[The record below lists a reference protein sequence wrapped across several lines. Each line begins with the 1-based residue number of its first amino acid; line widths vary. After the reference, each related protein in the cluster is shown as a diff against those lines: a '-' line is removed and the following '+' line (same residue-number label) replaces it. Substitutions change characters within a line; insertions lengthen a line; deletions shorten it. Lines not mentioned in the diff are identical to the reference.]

1 MPEVLERQA
10 HHSAFRFCRSRER
23 GEILRAIFRVLVFR
37 RRLLWGRVRLPL
49 MCVEFRIKLH
59 SDENDR
65 AAVCIQRP
73 FHNPDARPL
82 KSE

>member
-1 MPEVLERQA
+1 MLEREED
-10 HHSAFRFCRSRER
+10 HSAFGLRRSRER

-49 MCVEFRIKLH
+49 MRVEFRIKSH
-59 SDENDR
+59 SDENQR

>member
-1 MPEVLERQA
+1 MLEREED
-10 HHSAFRFCRSRER
+10 HSAFGLRRSRER

-37 RRLLWGRVRLPL
+37 RRRLLRRRVRLPL

-59 SDENDR
+59 SDENHR

>member
-1 MPEVLERQA
+1 MLEREED
-10 HHSAFRFCRSRER
+10 HSAFGLRRSRER

-37 RRLLWGRVRLPL
+37 RRRLLRRRVRLPL
-49 MCVEFRIKLH
+49 MRVEFRIKSH
-59 SDENDR
+59 SDENQR

>member
-1 MPEVLERQA
+1 MLELEED
-10 HHSAFRFCRSRER
+10 HSAFGLCRSGER
-23 GEILRAIFRVLVFR
+23 DEILRAIFRVLVFR
-37 RRLLWGRVRLPL
+37 RRLLWRRVWLPL

-59 SDENDR
+59 SDENHR

-82 KSE
+82 